1 MCACAVFQEAR
12 PSFPSE
18 ICFVEHISIEHDSA
32 YSKINCCF
40 FRNFKNCISGKL
52 FINHFS
58 NNLLLFPLNLSSS
71 FGCYPESLAQNQKL
85 LILGLGLGASPHQST
100 IYVSMATRDIFVSRI
115 FLYSLFF
122 INVLAHVLLIF
133 ILFVII
139 PSVTALFSLALNN
152 MQHYS
157 LITNSL

>member
-1 MCACAVFQEAR
+1 MT
-12 PSFPSE
+12 
-18 ICFVEHISIEHDSA
+18 SA

-85 LILGLGLGASPHQST
+85 LILGGLGASPHQST
-100 IYVSMATRDIFVSRI
+100 IYVSMATRDIFVLNFPI
-115 FLYSLFF
+115 FFVLYKCSCTCATDF
-122 INVLAHVLLIF
+122 F

-139 PSVTALFSLALNN
+139 PSVTALFSLA
-152 MQHYS
+152 
-157 LITNSL
+157 